1 MVDDHNLVDNWGMV
15 VVVPLMTLVVDIGI
29 GGDRSFITLK
39 VVVTKVIVVVVVSV
53 TMIFR

>member
-39 VVVTKVIVVVVVSV
+39 VVVTKVIVVVK
-53 TMIFR
+53 

>member
-1 MVDDHNLVDNWGMV
+1 MLDDHNMVDNWGMV
-15 VVVPLMTLVVDIGI
+15 VLVLLMMLVVDIGI

-39 VVVTKVIVVVVVSV
+39 VVVTKVIVVVMVSV